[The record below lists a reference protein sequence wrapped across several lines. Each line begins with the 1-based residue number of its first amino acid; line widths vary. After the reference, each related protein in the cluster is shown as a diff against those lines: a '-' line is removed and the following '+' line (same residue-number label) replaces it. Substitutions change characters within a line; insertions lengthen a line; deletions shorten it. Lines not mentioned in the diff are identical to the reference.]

1 MNTHTYYTAVGH
13 FQRRT
18 NGQGQSYPVI
28 IINQQEYCVDIQEM
42 ALWTALNWRLLDFP
56 QIKAEY
62 DKLDQDCA
70 IPARRTLEDCLGRLC
85 TRGLVASGTGTTD
98 FEALYD
104 LLGGLY
110 VAPLSESLPLRLATF
125 LKLTFLKGVP
135 FSKTRELFRRDRPS
149 EQEAQVM
156 DLARQALSY
165 QELLSTAELVKCAEV
180 GVRDISTDEKLIDA
194 LYNDDDTTSD
204 NIADTMLTAKSREW
218 VTAAVANLYLRKQ
231 IIFQRV

>member
-1 MNTHTYYTAVGH
+1 MNTHTYYTALGH

-18 NGQGQSYPVI
+18 TGLGQSYPVI
-28 IINQQEYCVDIQEM
+28 IINQKEYNVDMQEM
-42 ALWTALNWRLLDFP
+42 ALWTALNWRLLDFS
-56 QIKAEY
+56 QIEAEY
-62 DKLDQDCA
+62 HKLDQDCA

-85 TRGLVASGTGTTD
+85 TRGLVASGTGETD

-110 VAPLSESLPLRLATF
+110 VVPLSESLPLKLATF
-125 LKLTFLKGVP
+125 LKLTVLRGVSV
-135 FSKTRELFRRDRPS
+135 SKAKALFQKDRPN
-149 EQEAQVM
+149 EQETQVM
-156 DLARQALSY
+156 ALSRQA
-165 QELLSTAELVKCAEV
+165 LLSTAELVKCAEL
-180 GVRDISTDEKLIDA
+180 GVRDISTDEKLMDA

-204 NIADTMLTAKSREW
+204 NIADMMLTAKSRER